1 MHPTRWSVQ
10 PTAARA
16 RQLQPSKQRH
26 QLLALFLLSILFYL
40 AQPAAQADSP
50 PTIVTDI
57 EWDEDPNT
65 AGNQRTFASVTVIEA
80 AYNHAHRQEEI
91 QLGLTTGA
99 LGNLDLPPD
108 AEWASL
114 TLNQKALILINA
126 ERRARAD
133 LAPNVVGLPLSG
145 VDSRLQAIAQHYAD
159 HLVQTNTSGHL
170 QDGSPIDRI
179 NAQFGDPTTAPTTA
193 CREFLPYSEALA
205 SFWASSAGPLTAVI
219 EQAVYNW
226 LYRDSSSQWG
236 HRATLLI
243 QDTQSG
249 DQGIG
254 YHNNLGSMR
263 HEGVIGIGHA
273 ASANYDPLN
282 WGWPT
287 WGEVIVL
294 NLIDQSLNPD
304 CAPTTGSANLS
315 ISRKVAPTPTGSAGQ
330 LVTVTL
336 TVANTGSTLL
346 TGLQLTSTIDSE
358 VFSYLSADITPSQID
373 PTTGRLI
380 WRDLESSEADG
391 TLDPAQ
397 ALTVNIRLMT
407 TGQASATTA
416 MAFQATAYDAWQT
429 VIQRSYEPRSSAWRL
444 YLPTIVH

>member
-1 MHPTRWSVQ
+1 MYPVFWRVQ
-10 PTAARA
+10 ATVDRNPPR
-16 RQLQPSKQRH
+16 RKSNQRH
-26 QLLALFLLSILFYL
+26 QLLVLLLLGMFFYL

-50 PTIVTDI
+50 PILVTNI

-65 AGNQRTFASVTVIEA
+65 AGNQRTFASVVLIEA
-80 AYNHAHRQEEI
+80 AYNHAHRQEET

-99 LGNLDLPPD
+99 LGNLDLPPE

-114 TLNQKALILINA
+114 TINQKALILINA
-126 ERRARAD
+126 ERRARANMT
-133 LAPNVVGLPLSG
+133 AGVIGLPLSG
-145 VDSRLQAIAQHYAD
+145 VDSRLQAVAQHYAE

-179 NAQFGDPTTAPTTA
+179 NTQFGDPTTAPTTA

-205 SFWASSAGPLTAVI
+205 SFWATSPGPLTAVI

-236 HRATLLI
+236 HRATLLM

-249 DQGIG
+249 AEGSG
-254 YHNNLGSMR
+254 YHNNLGSTR

-315 ISRKVAPTPTGSAGQ
+315 ISREIAPTPTGSAGQ
-330 LVTVTL
+330 IVTVTL
-336 TVANTGSTLL
+336 TVANTGNTLL
-346 TGLQLTSTIDSE
+346 TGLQLTGTIDSE
-358 VFSYLSADITPSQID
+358 IFTYLAADITPAQID
-373 PTTGRLI
+373 PATGRLI
-380 WRDLESSEADG
+380 WRDLESRAADEA
-391 TLDPAQ
+391 LEPAQ
-397 ALTVNIRLMT
+397 SLTIKIRLIT
-407 TGQASATTA
+407 TGQPSTTTG
-416 MAFQATAYDAWQT
+416 MAFQAAAYDAWQS
-429 VIQRSYEPRSSAWRL
+429 VIQKSYEPRSTAWRL
-444 YLPTIVH
+444 YLPTIVR